1 MTEEQQPIF
10 GEQDL
15 IVNTLETEL
24 TEIKKEIT
32 TLNKAIA
39 NKKAKVL
46 DLVERQANLK
56 KAIDLSKEKAG
67 EEEEEVEEE
76 QESEP
81 VEEKAGDPY

>member
-1 MTEEQQPIF
+1 MTEEQQPMF

-56 KAIDLSKEKAG
+56 KAIDLSKGKAA
-67 EEEEEVEEE
+67 EEEVEEE
-76 QESEP
+76 QEKTEGGDPS
-81 VEEKAGDPY
+81 KSGDPY